1 MKKELTVKDIVAV
14 GIGSAVFVIL
24 FKFIAIP
31 SGIPNTEIQVAY
43 GFLALMS
50 TLYGPVAGFLIGF
63 IGHTIK
69 DFTTYGSAWWSWI
82 ICSGVLGFALGWAG
96 RKINLNTGILNKS
109 EMIHF
114 NVLQIVFNAIIWI
127 GLAPTLDVLIY
138 AEPASKVYTQGVLS
152 FIVNAVSVG
161 VVGTLLMKAYA
172 ASKTKKGSLTK
183 D

>member
-1 MKKELTVKDIVAV
+1 MKKGLEVKDIVAI
-14 GIGSAVFVIL
+14 GIGAAVFVIL

-50 TLYGPVAGFLIGF
+50 TLYGPIVGALIGF

-69 DFTTYGSAWWSWI
+69 DFTSYGSAWWSWI
-82 ICSGVLGFALGWAG
+82 VCSGLMGLALGWAG
-96 RKINLNTGILNKS
+96 KKINLDSGIFTKK

-114 NVLQIVFNAIIWI
+114 NVLQIIFNAIIWI
-127 GLAPTLDVLIY
+127 GIAPTLDILIY
-138 AEPASKVYTQGVLS
+138 AEPSNKVYTQGTFS
-152 FIVNAVSVG
+152 FIVNSLTVAI
-161 VVGTLLMKAYA
+161 VGTLLMKAYA
-172 ASKTKKGSLTK
+172 ATKTEKGSLSK